1 MAQLI
6 SGKAYSLS
14 EIFCGENDK
23 VIIPDLQRD
32 YCWGNPILDNAED
45 SLASSFIDSI
55 LRLEKSQEITM
66 GLIYGYY
73 DKVLTPYHLQL
84 CDGQQRLTTL
94 FLIIGVINR
103 MLPGNKYRDLLIS
116 NFELL
121 EDDNEPHL
129 LYGIR
134 ESSLYFLSDLTLH
147 YFLKDSLSVNELGDQ
162 SWFLNSYHHDP
173 TIASII
179 RALTTIECKLKDCKN
194 LELLGD
200 FLILK
205 LKFLFYDM
213 DNRQNG
219 EETFVVINTTGEPLT
234 ANQI

>member
-1 MAQLI
+1 
-6 SGKAYSLS
+6 
-14 EIFCGENDK
+14 
-23 VIIPDLQRD
+23 
-32 YCWGNPILDNAED
+32 
-45 SLASSFIDSI
+45 
-55 LRLEKSQEITM
+55 
-66 GLIYGYY
+66 
-73 DKVLTPYHLQL
+73 
-84 CDGQQRLTTL
+84 
-94 FLIIGVINR
+94 

-234 ANQI
+234 ANQNLKPQIMMANPSYSRCTNDSQNGVFNAAQDWEIMET

>member
-6 SGKAYSLS
+6 SGEAYSLS

-32 YCWGNPILDNAED
+32 YCWGNPISDNAED

-121 EDDNEPHL
+121 EDDNEPHI
-129 LYGIR
+129 LY
-134 ESSLYFLSDLTLH
+134 
-147 YFLKDSLSVNELGDQ
+147 
-162 SWFLNSYHHDP
+162 
-173 TIASII
+173 
-179 RALTTIECKLKDCKN
+179 
-194 LELLGD
+194 
-200 FLILK
+200 
-205 LKFLFYDM
+205 
-213 DNRQNG
+213 
-219 EETFVVINTTGEPLT
+219 
-234 ANQI
+234 